1 MFKQICSGSVL
12 ALALAAGP
20 AVADGEWGVDW
31 KNGTHI
37 ESEDGKFKLK
47 FGGRI
52 QADWTFVAS
61 QEDRLGARVGKL
73 VDGNELRRARLF
85 FEGTI
90 YGNVA
95 FKAQYDFAGGEA
107 VAKDIFIA
115 FKGTPV
121 GEIKLGHFKE
131 PFSLEEI
138 TSSKNIAFLER
149 ALPNVFAPSRN
160 FGVQV
165 SDSPSDKLNWGV
177 GVFRESDDFATSVGD
192 DVTNVT
198 GRVVFRPIYDDDG
211 KRLLH
216 LGLSA
221 TTKDTAGLSDEF
233 RIRQRA
239 EVHFG
244 PSVIDTGGFTT
255 DGEDILAIEVAGV
268 FGPLWFA
275 AEYLH
280 PEVDTPDRGTLEF
293 PGYYLQVG
301 YFLTGEHRRYRT
313 VDGAWDRQKPDQNW
327 GEGGKGAWEI
337 AARLSTTDLS
347 DADIVGGKA
356 DGVTLALNWYPNP
369 ATRMMLNYV
378 MSEVQGI
385 GGADFVL
392 FRAQVDF

>member
-1 MFKQICSGSVL
+1 VRL
-12 ALALAAGP
+12 EP
-20 AVADGEWGVDW
+20 ATTGARFRYRHLIFTHSTEADVVQRD
-31 KNGTHI
+31 I
-37 ESEDGKFKLK
+37 DL
-47 FGGRI
+47 RC
-52 QADWTFVAS
+52 
-61 QEDRLGARVGKL
+61 DRLRLEARLGKL
-73 VDGNELRRARLF
+73 RGGNELRRARLF

-95 FKAQYDFAGGEA
+95 FKAQYDFAGR
-107 VAKDIFIA
+107 VTIAKDVFIA
-115 FKGTPV
+115 FTAPV

-131 PFSLEEI
+131 PFSLEEM
-138 TSSKNIAFLER
+138 TSSKYIAFLER

-192 DVTNVT
+192 DLTNIT
-198 GRVVFRPIYDDDG
+198 GRVVFRPIYKNEG
-211 KRLLH
+211 AQLVH

-233 RIRQRA
+233 RIGQRA

-268 FGPLWFA
+268 LGPLWFA

-347 DADIVGGKA
+347 DADIVGGEA

>member
-1 MFKQICSGSVL
+1 ML

-20 AVADGEWGVDW
+20 ALADGEWDVFW
-31 KNGTHI
+31 KNGTRV
-37 ESEDGKFKLK
+37 ESEDGEFSLK

-61 QEDRLGARVGKL
+61 QDDGLEARIGKL
-73 VDGNELRRARLF
+73 TDGSELRRARLF

-95 FKAQYDFAGGEA
+95 FRAQYDFAGGAAEA
-107 VAKDIFIA
+107 NDVFIA
-115 FKGTPV
+115 FQGTPV

-138 TSSKNIAFLER
+138 TSGKYLAFLDR
-149 ALPNVFAPSRN
+149 SLPIIFAPGRN

-165 SDSPSDKLNWGV
+165 SDSPSDKLNWGF
-177 GVFRESDDFATSVGD
+177 GVFRESDGFATSVGD
-192 DVTNVT
+192 DVTNIT
-198 GRVVFRPIYDDDG
+198 GRVVFRPIYEDDG

-221 TTKDTAGLSDEF
+221 TTKDTAGLGGDF

-239 EVHFG
+239 EVHLG
-244 PSVIDTGGFTT
+244 PRIIDTGGFTT

-268 FGPLWFA
+268 YGPFWFA
-275 AEYLH
+275 AEYVH

-293 PGYYLQVG
+293 PGYYVQVG
-301 YFLTGEHRRYRT
+301 YFLTGENRKYKT
-313 VDGAWDRQKPDQNW
+313 ADGSWDLQKPDQNW

-347 DADIVGGKA
+347 DVDIVGDEA
-356 DGVTLALNWYPNP
+356 DGVTIALNWYPNP

-378 MSEVQGI
+378 MSEVRGI

-392 FRAQVDF
+392 LRAQVDF